1 MPGRVVP
8 GRVVLGGVAV
18 IGLPVKEVALEEEEA
33 RLEED
38 DRLELVD
45 REEDVRVV
53 LDKVGDRVVESVEA
67 AALLVEESELEEVR
81 VLKEEG
87 ALDDVTPALL
97 DIFVE
102 VELFEV
108 LVDRADD
115 MEVAIAGAWVG
126 LMPLRSGDLEYLGSS
141 GD

>member
-1 MPGRVVP
+1 
-8 GRVVLGGVAV
+8 VLGGVAV

>member
-1 MPGRVVP
+1 
-8 GRVVLGGVAV
+8 
-18 IGLPVKEVALEEEEA
+18 
-33 RLEED
+33 
-38 DRLELVD
+38 
-45 REEDVRVV
+45 
-53 LDKVGDRVVESVEA
+53 
-67 AALLVEESELEEVR
+67 